1 MAELQKINLG
11 TAPAGRD
18 GDPARTANQKMNDNV
33 DVLSAQ
39 SALTT
44 APMITASR
52 TLTSDHIG
60 RRVSIS
66 IAADGGVVKL
76 IAAAKCEP
84 DAIVWLMNTGAKRVA
99 LAAEDGSG
107 DSLALAGLNPGEGA
121 VMDSDGVSAWRVLLR
136 GRSSGATETIEGDL
150 RVMGAATFDTRPTFA
165 GKVPYDN
172 GNLSPVDTKSDQ
184 SIGGKKDFSQR
195 PTFAGK
201 VPWDS
206 GNFNPASY
214 AGLSGAT
221 FTGGIASAYVPTYW
235 GAAILV
241 SGELGGSFV
250 DWPKTPTALRMECRQ
265 NGAAYKWLHAQCSGE
280 RDLAAVGVY
289 SGGSS
294 SSVPFIYFSLFG
306 GQNQFQFYA
315 NGNATFSGALTQY
328 SDYRIKTNVEEIDQE
343 QALMAVC
350 DSRPV
355 EYDRIDMP
363 GTGRAAGYIAHEL
376 QVRFPL
382 LVSGRKD
389 AVMDEMQD
397 FSTGPQLPP
406 KKVPD
411 LQGVNYIGMIPY
423 HSAAIRALESRLT
436 AAVRRIEELE
446 RRNDHG

>member
-1 MAELQKINLG
+1 MD
-11 TAPAGRD
+11 TD
-18 GDPARTANQKMNDNV
+18 
-33 DVLSAQ
+33 
-39 SALTT
+39 
-44 APMITASR
+44 
-52 TLTSDHIG
+52 
-60 RRVSIS
+60 
-66 IAADGGVVKL
+66 
-76 IAAAKCEP
+76 
-84 DAIVWLMNTGAKRVA
+84 
-99 LAAEDGSG
+99 
-107 DSLALAGLNPGEGA
+107 GLNA
-121 VMDSDGVSAWRVLLR
+121 WGVLMR
-136 GRSSGATETIEGDL
+136 GRSQGDSETVDGDL
-150 RVMGAATFDTRPTFA
+150 HVMGAAIFDARPTFA

-184 SIGGKKDFSQR
+184 SIGGNKDFSQR

-221 FTGGIASAYVPTYW
+221 FTGGIASAYGPSYW
-235 GAAILV
+235 GSAILV

-306 GQNQFQFYA
+306 GQNQFQFYG

-328 SDYRIKTNVEEIDQE
+328 SDYRIKKNVEEIDQE

-355 EYDRIDMP
+355 EYDRIDMS

-376 QVRFPL
+376 QERFPL

-389 AVMDEMQD
+389 AVKDEMQD

-423 HSAAIRALESRLT
+423 HSAAIGALKSRLA

-446 RRNDHG
+446 KFVFK